1 MSEEEILR
9 KTVNKVIENINKK
22 INHKN
27 KTIENLWNENVDKEI
42 VKNTRVSLIKDEI
55 LYINASNTTWIYE
68 IKKIKKKAIDI
79 INKKAKEELVK
90 DIKVKLGDI

>member
-27 KTIENLWNENVDKEI
+27 KTIESLWNENVDKEI
-42 VKNTRVSLIKDEI
+42 VKNTKVSLIKDKI
-55 LYINASNTTWIYE
+55 LYINAPNTTWIYE

>member
-42 VKNTRVSLIKDEI
+42 VKNTKVSLIKDKI
-55 LYINASNTTWIYE
+55 LYIKASNTTWIYE